1 LRDVVDRG
9 STLHGPQ
16 LAPCTMMAGEVQ
28 HTNGAGSTFTPPPI
42 THQVVHHLGQ
52 AGAQHLSGPGAAL
65 PVLGADTAQIARMEE
80 AMAQVLDQHVSTRKV
95 MRHLGYLERALQKQ
109 GAQCFVDLPL
119 QVLRPALIQLKSVM
133 GPEPS
138 QGLTELHACLVVM
151 VVEREMPQDSGDMGL
166 LSVFNVDDRL
176 LVTEISHADF
186 MSADQA
192 WSRQEETA
200 S

>member
-1 LRDVVDRG
+1 MLVRSTFLAQVRLKRLEGKLHVVLQDSR
-9 STLHGPQ
+9 
-16 LAPCTMMAGEVQ
+16 
-28 HTNGAGSTFTPPPI
+28 GAGSKSVPKASPSPEAPRKLNT
-42 THQVVHHLGQ
+42 
-52 AGAQHLSGPGAAL
+52 L

-109 GAQCFVDLPL
+109 GAQCFVVLPL
-119 QVLRPALIQLKSVM
+119 EVLRPALLQLKSVM
-133 GPEPS
+133 GPAPS

-151 VVEREMPQDSGDMGL
+151 VVEREMPQDSGDTGL
-166 LSVFNVDDRL
+166 LSVFNVDDKL
-176 LVTEISHADF
+176 LVSEISHADF